1 MELTAVQEK
10 QYQKEIDRVFK
21 SLMRQLRNLSRQDK
35 RMVTK
40 AFEFAREAHKDT
52 RRKSGEPYILHP
64 LAVATII
71 VKEMGLKDA
80 VATACALI
88 HDVVEDTDIELSDI
102 KRQFGPKIMEITN
115 GLTKIASSEVK
126 SEFVS
131 LQAETFRKILL
142 TISDDVRVILIKLA
156 DRLHNMRTLGAMR
169 QEKVLKIASET
180 MYIYAP
186 LAHRL
191 GLYEIKTE
199 LEDLSF
205 KYSDSKQY
213 NEIAEKVQASKEEA
227 QLYIQRFI
235 EDVRKALRSTGLKYT
250 VKSRYKSIYSVYQ
263 KMERKRLPFE
273 EIYDLY
279 AIRII
284 LEAREGK
291 EREDCWQVYS
301 VLSGLYRANPK
312 RLRDWITH
320 PKENGY
326 ESLHT
331 TLRGPEGQWIEL
343 QIRTTRMD
351 EVAEKGIAAH
361 WIYKGDNEEEAFL
374 SEWIAQIRE
383 VLANPSLNALEAVR
397 EFKENLQPNDVIVFT
412 PKGEM
417 IRLPVHATVL
427 DFAFKIHTDLGSA
440 AIGARVNQKVEVLD
454 HELRS
459 GDTVEVLTSRKA
471 KPTKEWLR
479 YVRTPRAKDYIKH
492 ALKMQRKEVVEQG
505 KALFNWRAAK
515 YGVDENHPVMRELLV
530 YFVIPNEE
538 EFFYLLGSHKIETQK
553 IQEFIRLK
561 EEGK

>member
-1 MELTAVQEK
+1 
-10 QYQKEIDRVFK
+10 R
-21 SLMRQLRNLSRQDK
+21 SLNRQDN
-35 RMVTK
+35 RVVQK
-40 AFEFAREAHKDT
+40 AFEFAREALKDT

-64 LAVATII
+64 LAVANII

-80 VATACALI
+80 TATACALI
-88 HDVVEDTDIELSDI
+88 HDVVEDTNIELSDI

-126 SEFVS
+126 SELVS

-169 QEKVLKIASET
+169 KEKMLKIASET

-205 KYSDSKQY
+205 KYSDTNQY
-213 NEIAEKVQASKEEA
+213 SEIAEKVQASKEEA
-227 QLYIQRFI
+227 QLYIQGFI
-235 EDVRKALRSTGLKYT
+235 EQVRKALRGTGLKYT
-250 VKSRYKSIYSVYQ
+250 VKSRYKSIYSIYQ
-263 KMERKRLPFE
+263 KMERKKLPFE

-284 LEAREGK
+284 LETRDGK

-301 VLSGLYRANPK
+301 VLSGLYRPNPK
-312 RLRDWITH
+312 RLRDWITN

-331 TLRGPEGQWIEL
+331 TLLGPDGRWIEL
-343 QIRTTRMD
+343 QIRSSRMD
-351 EVAEKGIAAH
+351 EIAEKGIAAH

-374 SEWIAQIRE
+374 SEWIAQIRK

-412 PKGEM
+412 
-417 IRLPVHATVL
+417 
-427 DFAFKIHTDLGSA
+427 
-440 AIGARVNQKVEVLD
+440 
-454 HELRS
+454 
-459 GDTVEVLTSRKA
+459 
-471 KPTKEWLR
+471 
-479 YVRTPRAKDYIKH
+479 
-492 ALKMQRKEVVEQG
+492 
-505 KALFNWRAAK
+505 
-515 YGVDENHPVMRELLV
+515 
-530 YFVIPNEE
+530 
-538 EFFYLLGSHKIETQK
+538 
-553 IQEFIRLK
+553 
-561 EEGK
+561 

>member
-102 KRQFGPKIMEITN
+102 KRQFGPTIMEITN

-142 TISDDVRVILIKLA
+142 TISDDERVILIKLA

-199 LEDLSF
+199 LETD
-205 KYSDSKQY
+205 
-213 NEIAEKVQASKEEA
+213 AEK
-227 QLYIQRFI
+227 
-235 EDVRKALRSTGLKYT
+235 D
-250 VKSRYKSIYSVYQ
+250 
-263 KMERKRLPFE
+263 
-273 EIYDLY
+273 
-279 AIRII
+279 
-284 LEAREGK
+284 
-291 EREDCWQVYS
+291 
-301 VLSGLYRANPK
+301 
-312 RLRDWITH
+312 
-320 PKENGY
+320 
-326 ESLHT
+326 
-331 TLRGPEGQWIEL
+331 
-343 QIRTTRMD
+343 
-351 EVAEKGIAAH
+351 
-361 WIYKGDNEEEAFL
+361 
-374 SEWIAQIRE
+374 
-383 VLANPSLNALEAVR
+383 
-397 EFKENLQPNDVIVFT
+397 
-412 PKGEM
+412 
-417 IRLPVHATVL
+417 
-427 DFAFKIHTDLGSA
+427 
-440 AIGARVNQKVEVLD
+440 
-454 HELRS
+454 
-459 GDTVEVLTSRKA
+459 
-471 KPTKEWLR
+471 
-479 YVRTPRAKDYIKH
+479 
-492 ALKMQRKEVVEQG
+492 
-505 KALFNWRAAK
+505 
-515 YGVDENHPVMRELLV
+515 DENAAEDTDDGA
-530 YFVIPNEE
+530 EE
-538 EFFYLLGSHKIETQK
+538 
-553 IQEFIRLK
+553 
-561 EEGK
+561 